1 MSDAGS
7 GIAATRRMS
16 ATVFGIADDHALGG
30 SLRLVVTNPNHLR
43 AAKSAVDQ
51 VVGAIDH
58 AASRFREDSEL
69 SRLNASPEQDIR
81 VSPLLAQAIAAAL
94 RGAELTAGAVDPT
107 IGSAIRL
114 AGYDADFARV
124 PADGAEIRLI
134 AHRIPGWRAIQFAPM
149 SRTVRLPR
157 GVEIDLGA
165 TAKALAS
172 DLAAAAASKAAHGAG
187 VLVSLGGDIACAGE
201 APADGWPIQASED
214 SAAAID
220 DSEETIAIFSGG
232 IATSSTTVRRWT
244 RGGAVL
250 HHIIDPKTGLP
261 ADSCW
266 RTATVVAA
274 SCVDANIAS
283 TAAIV
288 MGPKAA
294 SWLEAHRLAA
304 RLVDLNGEVH
314 RVPGWPTPAA
324 NSNLVPNIL

>member
-1 MSDAGS
+1 MSSRVIVLTCGGPHETRGRPHQMRRARPVRGAAARADPPRRLGLPDRRSGRDTRSPRTVGTASSLRMSGARS

-69 SRLNASPEQDIR
+69 SRLNASPEQDIK

-114 AGYDADFARV
+114 AGYDADFAQV

-149 SRTVRLPR
+149 SRMVRLPR

-172 DLAAAAASKAAHGAG
+172 DLAAAAASKAAGGAG
-187 VLVSLGGDIACAGE
+187 VLMSLGGDIACAR
-201 APADGWPIQASED
+201 
-214 SAAAID
+214 
-220 DSEETIAIFSGG
+220 SEEH
-232 IATSSTTVRRWT
+232 TSELQSH
-244 RGGAVL
+244 L
-250 HHIIDPKTGLP
+250 
-261 ADSCW
+261 
-266 RTATVVAA
+266 
-274 SCVDANIAS
+274 
-283 TAAIV
+283 
-288 MGPKAA
+288 
-294 SWLEAHRLAA
+294 
-304 RLVDLNGEVH
+304 
-314 RVPGWPTPAA
+314 
-324 NSNLVPNIL
+324 NLVCRLLLEKKKKINFLLFLFKTKTILLHNELL